1 MVAESCYVDGVLN
14 PITKWRHAVVGLAA
28 LVTPLVVLMGLAGDG
43 YWPERFDAK
52 QVVVT
57 AEGDGVRIREV
68 VDQDF
73 GNAQR
78 HGYERIIP
86 NDFGAPI
93 DVVAS
98 SPDAPADVD
107 VTNFGVETRI
117 RIGDP
122 GTLVTGQH
130 RYVLEYTL
138 PAARLDTGL
147 FNLDVIGPGEQ
158 FETGRFEV
166 VVTGLELDEPTCATG
181 ALGVLDGCTLD
192 PVGDVY
198 LVLLEPLPAGDG
210 VTVAGTIVGTREPV
224 EVPIPDV
231 PVRRDAARL
240 PMALGCLA
248 FGVLGAIGS
257 YEVMR
262 KRGRNVVGG
271 SSAVDAAFASTP
283 GATRLVTD
291 RELASMATTEFE
303 PPRGM
308 RPWQGA
314 LLLHERVDTETISA
328 WFSDQIAQGVLVL
341 SADGKRLSPGE
352 SLDEAPPVTRK
363 RIERL
368 LGNEPWLELGAY
380 DPRLHELWED
390 IRKVQVD
397 AARDTGWWE
406 RGSPG
411 SKQSAN
417 AGQWLMGIAVVAIWS
432 FSWLVG
438 LRHSIPVTFAGAVLI
453 PAAVGWFA
461 YRPLLPRRSAA
472 GSAAALQA
480 ESFRRFLVASEGRH
494 VEWAWQHGL
503 LREYSAWAVALGAA
517 SAWGRAVAASAVP
530 PPEVALNTTPML
542 LYSTSAMWR
551 STHTVPPST
560 GGGSGGGGG
569 SSFGG
574 GFSSGGF
581 SGVGGGGGGGSSGS
595 W

>member
-1 MVAESCYVDGVLN
+1 VLN
-14 PITKWRHAVVGLAA
+14 PITKWRHTVVA
-28 LVTPLVVLMGLAGDG
+28 LSALLTPLVVLMGLAGDG

-57 AEGDGVRIREV
+57 AVGDGVRIREV

-73 GNAQR
+73 GTTSR

-86 NDFGAPI
+86 NDFGQPI

-98 SPDAPADVD
+98 SPDAPADLD

-122 GTLVTGQH
+122 GTLITGQH

-138 PAARLDTGL
+138 PAARLDTGT
-147 FNLDVIGPGEQ
+147 FNLDVIGAGEE

-166 VVTGLELDEPTCATG
+166 IVTGLELDDPSCATG
-181 ALGVLDGCTLD
+181 ALGEVDGCTLAAE
-192 PVGDVY
+192 GDVY
-198 LVLLEPLPAGDG
+198 RTVIEPLPAGDG
-210 VTVAGTIVGTREPV
+210 ITVAGTVVGTREAV
-224 EVPIPDV
+224 EVPLPDL

-248 FGVLGAIGS
+248 LGVLGGIGS
-257 YEVMR
+257 YELMR
-262 KRGRNVVGG
+262 TRGRNVVGG
-271 SSAVDAAFASTP
+271 SSAVDAAFAASG

-291 RELASMATTEFE
+291 RELEAMATTEFE

-328 WFSDQIAQGVLVL
+328 WFSDQIAQGVLDL
-341 SADGKRLSPGE
+341 SPDGTRLSRGPQA
-352 SLDEAPPVTRK
+352 DEAPPVTQR

-368 LGNEPWLELGAY
+368 LGNEPWLELGDY
-380 DPRLHELWED
+380 DPRLHALWDD
-390 IRKVQVD
+390 IRNEQID
-397 AARDTGWWE
+397 AARETGWWE
-406 RGSPG
+406 RGAPG
-411 SKQSAN
+411 STQRAN
-417 AGQWLMGIAVVAIWS
+417 AGLWLVAIVVAAIWS

-438 LRHSIPVTFAGAVLI
+438 LRHSIPVTLAGAVI
-453 PAAVGWFA
+453 VPAAVGWFA

-480 ESFRRFLVASEGRH
+480 ESFRRFLEASEGRH

-517 SAWGRAVAASAVP
+517 TAWGRAVAASTVP
-530 PPEVALNTTPML
+530 PPEVAVNTTPML
-542 LYSTSAMWR
+542 LYSMGSMWR
-551 STHTVPPST
+551 SSHTVPTTS
-560 GGGSGGGGG
+560 GSGGSGGSSGFGGY
-569 SSFGG
+569 GG
-574 GFSSGGF
+574 GFSGGGF